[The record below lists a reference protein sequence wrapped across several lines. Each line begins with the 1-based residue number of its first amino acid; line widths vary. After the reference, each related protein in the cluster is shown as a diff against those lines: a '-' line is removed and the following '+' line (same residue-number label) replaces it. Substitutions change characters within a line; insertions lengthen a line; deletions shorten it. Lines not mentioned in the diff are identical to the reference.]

1 MPRKR
6 NVKTPIQLLTVSIH
20 GKGVDIE
27 ARFSDSR
34 LSDVIADAVRRTTTG
49 PIAPP
54 SAAAIGEHDFDI
66 VRRVIQL
73 AEPKVL
79 QAIVDLAKHELETRQ
94 NAS

>member
-1 MPRKR
+1 MARKR
-6 NVKTPIQLLTVSIH
+6 GAKVRDKPLTVSIH

-27 ARFSDSR
+27 ARFTDSR
-34 LSDVIADAVRRTTTG
+34 LGDVIADAVRRTTTG

-54 SAAAIGEHDFDI
+54 AASREHDFDI